1 MTVISYRNNHF
12 NTPRAAARS
21 SGFSEEKAEGISFI
35 QWINSA
41 IFCIIIF
48 TVATNILWSVGENSF
63 RLDIQ
68 SKEKEISQ
76 LEEKNSELKTQLS
89 QINTPVNLEKMAS
102 NYGLVRESQPKYFSI
117 KEKVVPL
124 GFNAIN
130 NQEN

>member
-12 NTPRAAARS
+12 NTSKVAVRPAD
-21 SGFSEEKAEGISFI
+21 FSEEKTESASFI
-35 QWINSA
+35 QWLNGIS
-41 IFCIIIF
+41 FCIIIF
-48 TVATNILWSVGENSF
+48 IIATNILWSVGENSA

-76 LEEKNSELKTQLS
+76 LEEKSSELKTQLS
-89 QINTPVNLEKMAS
+89 QMNTPVNLEKMAS
-102 NYGLVRESQPKYFSI
+102 DYGLVRESHPQYFSI
-117 KEKVVPL
+117 KEKVTPL